1 MFYILIENI
10 LGTNIKS
17 KKYLNEFQS
26 KGFTYCAQCLKS
38 TSDIF
43 GGLKQAESI
52 ITENPT
58 MTFTP
63 ALMEAAS
70 PVPH

>member
-1 MFYILIENI
+1 MNFKVKVSH
-10 LGTNIKS
+10 T
-17 KKYLNEFQS
+17 
-26 KGFTYCAQCLKS
+26 CAQCLKS

-58 MTFTP
+58 MTFIP